1 MLANLT
7 AMVGEPAN
15 SNSPR
20 GSQVR
25 CVYCRHVPPLAVS
38 EALRTT
44 DSSIHRV
51 SVTRLLVFVAVAMS
65 CGDANAAALPS
76 PLTLTAN
83 QAASV
88 ARAFAPILVF
98 HPLERYFPIS
108 PMMRLGHNVVPS
120 GAGDGGDEA
129 RTTPDGLETW
139 PTRVAGYGALS
150 QADKLSRAALG
161 YRVFSR
167 LDHRDRLEIVVEY
180 WCYYVYN
187 EFTVRGTWLPYRV
200 RDNHPH
206 DLERLYLVLTPTEA
220 AGASDDAPGEAWA
233 RRAFR
238 IRRVVANAHDGS
250 IPPNQYDVSDDD
262 MLTPPLTVL
271 VERGSHAMAP
281 DVDHDGRFTPGV
293 DSTAALKLQWGI
305 RDTGATGS
313 RYRASFM
320 DDRDASSTRLCGPA
334 DANTTER
341 DDCPRY
347 ALFQSDD
354 VQSWFEQFEL
364 SSRDRSNVLGRS
376 SWWVRT
382 FGDVQLET
390 LMVPSDPPDGKVL
403 DAMVRR
409 QIRGQNGF
417 LVGLTGVTDS
427 PAFIIGRRYFWNV
440 GHRRAPDIA
449 GEFVALL
456 SVGRPVIEATLW
468 GSYTVDAITNVVIG
482 GGWFSERQLAD
493 VEAGTDLRVG
503 RFTVRPTWRVREGR
517 INARVT
523 MTF

>member
-1 MLANLT
+1 M
-7 AMVGEPAN
+7 
-15 SNSPR
+15 
-20 GSQVR
+20 
-25 CVYCRHVPPLAVS
+25 
-38 EALRTT
+38 
-44 DSSIHRV
+44 I
-51 SVTRLLVFVAVAMS
+51 VAVAMS
-65 CGDANAAALPS
+65 CGDANAAALPA
-76 PLTLTAN
+76 PPTLTAD
-83 QAASV
+83 QAAAV

-98 HPLERYFPIS
+98 HSLERYFPIS
-108 PMMRLGHNVVPS
+108 PMLRLGSSAVPS
-120 GAGDGGDEA
+120 VVRQAGEEGEA
-129 RTTPDGLETW
+129 TPPGLETW
-139 PTRVAGYGALS
+139 PTRVAAYGSLR
-150 QADKLSRAALG
+150 QTDKLRRAALG

-167 LDHRDRLEIVVEY
+167 VDRDRIEIVVEY

-220 AGASDDAPGEAWA
+220 ASAVDHAAGEKWA

-238 IRRVVANAHDGS
+238 IRSVVANAHDGS
-250 IPPNQYDVSDDD
+250 IPPNRYDVSDDEV
-262 MLTPPLTVL
+262 LTPPLTVL

-320 DDRDASSTRLCGPA
+320 DERDASSTRLCGPDETA
-334 DANTTER
+334 RTEP

-347 ALFQSDD
+347 TLYQSDS
-354 VQSWFEQFEL
+354 VQSWFEGFEM

-390 LMVPSDPPDGKVL
+390 LMVPSDPPDGSHL

-409 QIRGQNGF
+409 EIRGQNGF
-417 LVGLTGVTDS
+417 VAGLTGVMHS
-427 PAFIIGRRYFWNV
+427 PAVIIGRRYFWNV
-440 GHRRAPDIA
+440 EPRRAPDIA
-449 GEFVALL
+449 GEVVALF
-456 SVGRPVIEATLW
+456 SVGRPIFEATLW
-468 GSYTVDAITNVVIG
+468 GSYTLDAITNVVIG
-482 GGWFSERQLAD
+482 GGWFSERQVAD
-493 VEAGTDLRVG
+493 VAAGTDLRVG
-503 RFTVRPTWRVREGR
+503 RFTVRPTWRLRER
-517 INARVT
+517 MINARVT
-523 MTF
+523 TTF